1 MASSAKFPARTA
13 CAISAARPVPRAPS
27 GGAASAGFGSVSMKI
42 LKSTLIALSALLPA
56 LSLAA
61 SDMYLKIDDIKGES
75 QVIGCGAGA
84 CVVPPLAT
92 GDYTV

>member
-1 MASSAKFPARTA
+1 
-13 CAISAARPVPRAPS
+13 
-27 GGAASAGFGSVSMKI
+27 MKI
-42 LKSTLIALSALLPA
+42 LKSTLIALCALLPA

-75 QVIGCGAGA
+75 QVIGCAAGA